1 MPSRRGFGIWLALAA
16 GLVLA
21 GIALPYGVLSGV
33 WTVPLF
39 WLGFG
44 AAVAVLIAVGTRGW
58 RDGQ

>member
-1 MPSRRGFGIWLALAA
+1 MA
-16 GLVLA
+16 GVLVLA

-44 AAVAVLIAVGTRGW
+44 LVVAVLIAAGTKGW
-58 RDGQ
+58 RDAP

>member
-1 MPSRRGFGIWLALAA
+1 MQERRGFRTWLALA
-16 GLVLA
+16 GVLVLA

-44 AAVAVLIAVGTRGW
+44 LVVAVLIAAGTKGW
-58 RDGQ
+58 RDAP